1 MVPHRQLEPEPGT
14 KPAAPTLPC
23 MWGQV
28 STGRSP
34 MDADDIVFAQLTAI
48 IARLEMHIE
57 QLTIHVD
64 GLRNHTF
71 KDEIASEKARISAM
85 CKELDRLQK
94 LKELYA
100 NRIGSRAYTHH

>member
-1 MVPHRQLEPEPGT
+1 
-14 KPAAPTLPC
+14 

-85 CKELDRLQK
+85 NKELDRLQK

-100 NRIGSRAYTHH
+100 NRIGNRAYTHH